1 MKKIFFFLSIL
12 TGIVTFNACG
22 SGDDDVT
29 KGDTPE
35 EITPSINIADAQDLQ
50 FGQENI
56 VDDNAQTISIA
67 FSTNMNWTL
76 TAFNA
81 NGGWCTPSISSGS
94 KGNSS
99 ITFTISANEDSEDRT
114 SSFTL
119 ACGTLSQNI
128 IITQKG
134 RNSLTLSTDRFEVP
148 FEGGEIDIQVLS
160 NVDYT
165 IEIPEEY
172 ISWIHRMTTRSA
184 VTITHNYFKV
194 DASEEYEKRDAV
206 LKIKSSLGEEE
217 VHVYQVGGAVLV
229 LSQNKYSVAAEGGDI
244 TIIVSSNF
252 DYGVDIPKNGWIH
265 KKTSRGVTV
274 TQLKIGIDAN
284 KTYSS
289 RTAEIVVYDK
299 NSDMKEVVTIS
310 QTGQHE
316 YVDLGLPS
324 GTKWAT
330 CNVGA
335 DTPGDFGDYFAW
347 AEVEPKS
354 NYNWIA
360 YKYCFIYKNAL
371 TKYCYS
377 SALGYDGYVDDLT
390 ELSLSDDAAYVNWGT
405 NWRMPSKDQISELF
419 NIAYTKSIWTSQN
432 GKYGRLITSK
442 SNGASIFIPAA
453 GIRSEESYFARGSSG
468 YFWSRSLG
476 KGYNGCGSAYC
487 GLVEDGNSY
496 NGITDMQSRVV
507 GIPVRP
513 VRR

>member
-29 KGDTPE
+29 KE
-35 EITPSINIADAQDLQ
+35 ETQSPSISIADGQDLQ
-50 FGQENI
+50 FDQENV

-119 ACGTLSQNI
+119 ACGTLSKNI
-128 IITQKG
+128 IFTQKG
-134 RNSLTLSTDRFEVP
+134 CNSLTLSTDWFEVP

-172 ISWIHRMTTRSA
+172 VSWIHSMSTRSA
-184 VTITHNYFKV
+184 ATTTHNYFKV
-194 DASEEYEKRDAV
+194 DASEEYEKREAV
-206 LKIKSSLGEEE
+206 LKVKSSLGEEE

-229 LSQNKYSVAAEGGDI
+229 LSENKYSVAAEGGDI

-252 DYGVDIPKNGWIH
+252 DYGVDIPNNGWLH

-299 NSDMKEVVTIS
+299 NSDKKEIVTIT

-335 DTPGDFGDYFAW
+335 DTPGDYGHYFAW
-347 AEVEPKS
+347 GEVETKGF
-354 NYNWIA
+354 YDWVGYKHCMGTKKTLI
-360 YKYCFIYKNAL
+360 KYCSDSDY
-371 TKYCYS
+371 
-377 SALGYDGYVDDLT
+377 GYYGYVDNMSKLD
-390 ELSLSDDAAYVNWGT
+390 LSDDAAYVNWGS
-405 NWRMPSKDQISELF
+405 NWCTPTKDQFRELV
-419 NIAYTKSIWTSQN
+419 NPSYTTITAASQN
-432 GKYGRLITSK
+432 GKSGSLITSK

-453 GIRSEESYFARGSSG
+453 GYRHGTGAVEYGNHAYLWTCTGAKFCLDAVCGIVSG
-468 YFWSRSLG
+468 NTG
-476 KGYNGCGSAYC
+476 
-487 GLVEDGNSY
+487 
-496 NGITDMQSRVV
+496 GIMDRTREIGQ
-507 GIPVRP
+507 PVRP
-513 VRR
+513 VRRY